1 MFNNICIDVD
11 YSQLYKHGQQIGGD
25 VFLLKRNNDQNR
37 ICATL
42 SDGLGSGVRANVLA
56 SLTAH
61 MAQKMSFSPM
71 SLTHSAE
78 IIMDTLPVDS
88 VKGISYSTF
97 TIAQIVYT
105 PGKDNIE
112 VALVEYDNPDSLR
125 YHYSTPIEWDKHADK
140 LNRKSAIK
148 DETVYSSYFKMNI
161 GDRLIYFSDGV
172 AQAGVSL
179 GSIDTDE
186 DYKFSTDLRSASG
199 QSLKA
204 QYGASGPALNIKS
217 VGSAN
222 SRNSATNSEVSS
234 KGWGVENVR
243 KFITDILRKNPDI
256 SSRDLSRAI
265 VTQAYSYDNYK
276 ANDDIT
282 CVVVHIRKPRRTLI
296 VTGAPRSKE
305 YDKVLGN
312 KIKNYDGKVIVAGGT
327 TAQIVARELG
337 TSVKPDKSPSGDLPP
352 ASIIEGVTLTTEGM
366 LTLTKATDRLSDKVL
381 LKHMP
386 EDPAKEIIKIMRETD
401 QVEII
406 VGTQINEDVQDPTL
420 AVNIGVRI
428 PMITRLKRA
437 LEENYL
443 KEVQVS
449 YV

>member
-1 MFNNICIDVD
+1 MLNNICIDVD
-11 YSQLYKHGQQIGGD
+11 YSQLYKHGQRIGGD
-25 VFLLKRNNDQNR
+25 VFLLNRNNDKNR

-61 MAQKMSFSPM
+61 MGQKMSFSPIE
-71 SLTHSAE
+71 LAHSAE
-78 IIMDTLPVDS
+78 IIMDTLPVDGE
-88 VKGISYSTF
+88 KGISYSTF
-97 TIAQIVYT
+97 TIAQIAYS

-112 VALVEYDNPDSLR
+112 VALVEYDNPESLR
-125 YHYSTPIEWDKHADK
+125 FRETSPVEWDKTPHK

-148 DETVYSSYFKMNI
+148 DETVLASYFKMKI

-179 GSIDTDE
+179 GSIE
-186 DYKFSTDLRSASG
+186 GNEPSAAG
-199 QSLKA
+199 QMMSADGTSFKSA
-204 QYGASGPALNIKS
+204 YSISSSQPRIKINQDN
-217 VGSAN
+217 G
-222 SRNSATNSEVSS
+222 VSS
-234 KGWGVENVR
+234 KGWGVENV
-243 KFITDILRKNPDI
+243 KDFIHKTLLEDPSI

-265 VTQAYSYDNYK
+265 VTQAYSYDNYQ

-296 VTGAPRSKE
+296 VTGAPRTKS
-305 YDKVLGN
+305 YDKELG
-312 KIKNYDGKVIVAGGT
+312 KLIKKYDGNVIVAGGT
-327 TAQIVARELG
+327 TARIVARELG
-337 TSVKPDKSPSGDLPP
+337 TSVRPDDSPSGDLPP
-352 ASIIEGVTLTTEGM
+352 ASIIDGVTLTTEGM
-366 LTLTKATDRLSDKVL
+366 LTLTRATERLTNKVL
-381 LKHMP
+381 LKNMP
-386 EDPAKEIIKIMRETD
+386 EDPAKEIIKIMRQTD

-406 VGTQINEDVQDPTL
+406 VGTKINDDVDDPNM

-428 PMITRLKRA
+428 PMIERLKKA

-443 KEVQVS
+443 KEVEVT

>member
-11 YSQLYKHGQQIGGD
+11 YSQLYKDGQRIGGD
-25 VFLLKRNNDQNR
+25 VFLLNRNSDKNR

-61 MAQKMSFSPM
+61 MGQQMSFSPM
-71 SLTHSAE
+71 ALAHSAE

-88 VKGISYSTF
+88 EKGISYSTF
-97 TIAQIVYT
+97 TIAQIVYS

-112 VALVEYDNPDSLR
+112 VSLVEYDNPDSLR
-125 YHYSTPIEWDKHADK
+125 FEGSTPIEWDKTAHK
-140 LNRKSAIK
+140 LHRKTAIK
-148 DETVYSSYFKMNI
+148 DETVLSSYFKMKI

-172 AQAGVSL
+172 VQAGVGL
-179 GSIDTDE
+179 GTINTDAVSSS
-186 DYKFSTDLRSASG
+186 DSG
-199 QSLKA
+199 MRTAEGTSFKA
-204 QYGASGPALNIKS
+204 QYS
-217 VGSAN
+217 VPSTQSSIISRKN
-222 SRNSATNSEVSS
+222 SNVSS
-234 KGWGVENVR
+234 KGWGIENV
-243 KFITDILRKNPDI
+243 KEFITDTLNEDPEI

-265 VTQAYSYDNYK
+265 VTKAYSYDNYHP
-276 ANDDIT
+276 NDDIT

-296 VTGAPRSKE
+296 VTGAPHSREFDKE
-305 YDKVLGN
+305 LARRVATFDGN
-312 KIKNYDGKVIVAGGT
+312 VIVAGGT

-337 TSVKPDKSPSGDLPP
+337 TVVMPDKSPSGDLPP

-366 LTLTKATDRLSDKVL
+366 LTLTRATERLSNKVL

-386 EDPAKEIIKIMRETD
+386 EDPAKEVIKIMRQTD

-406 VGTQINEDVQDPTL
+406 VGTKINDDVDDPNL

-428 PMITRLKRA
+428 PMIERLKKA

-443 KEVQVS
+443 KEVEVH